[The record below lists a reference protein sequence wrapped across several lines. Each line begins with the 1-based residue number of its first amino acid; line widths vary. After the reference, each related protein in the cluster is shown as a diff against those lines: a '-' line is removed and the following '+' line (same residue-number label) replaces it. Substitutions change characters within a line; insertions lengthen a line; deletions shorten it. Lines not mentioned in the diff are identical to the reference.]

1 MACPPGGWG
10 QHPSKVF
17 CLAPWGPRWTTG
29 DLRPARAASRTHG
42 LCFPAGHPL
51 LSIPAQSPQPLPS
64 GSRGGGWATWARAPP
79 PIFHPNLPSAPQGSS
94 SILGFRDISTLPS
107 SSHRL
112 QTPALPQTLCSGFC
126 SFPDLHWAPARSPHG
141 VPPQPGSVCV
151 LLCPLQ
157 SLCSPGHGLF
167 VPTLDSG
174 A

>member
-1 MACPPGGWG
+1 MACRKTEPVCPGGRPGWPEVPRGPSWDPMG
-10 QHPSKVF
+10 QGKRPYLDADPIPQEGKP
-17 CLAPWGPRWTTG
+17 CLEADSGSG
-29 DLRPARAASRTHG
+29 IDLLT
-42 LCFPAGHPL
+42 
-51 LSIPAQSPQPLPS
+51 LSLPS
-64 GSRGGGWATWARAPP
+64 TWARAPP